1 MQTTQWLLDQRQ
13 GVRNVNDIKTW
24 LAELPLLDARTAQ
37 HRLIALLTELD
48 ECAIAPGDL
57 LPMLEAL
64 RRPVVQA
71 QAAYS
76 ARYAGKA
83 APLAH
88 SERTAYAHART
99 LWQAFEAAY
108 TRAARFDWSEAK
120 VYVGQAT
127 VRESAQQMIAQALPW
142 QRALWCA
149 VQRLREAPRAHR
161 RSAAGEWAS
170 ALAIVQQ
177 AQAAGIVDT
186 DIRDSHHPKGHTTI
200 GATLVRAL
208 LTERLTERLSERLT
222 TSAQLFS
229 ASEYDAAS
237 ALAER
242 WAHRVQLLAP
252 SRPKDDEPTL
262 DHASAAREEARRA
275 QLLSLSVH
283 AAEFELEIKSLR
295 RALRALVTNP
305 AAVADDDQLLKALPQ
320 GLAEKLESV
329 WLPPAPKHQFKLA
342 RAAQAGSSLS
352 AQFAAAHQLEQA
364 MLQRGLPL
372 AGEGAALVAV
382 ALDASACTLLATGAP
397 FAVPLHARSQYEY
410 TRQEAERL
418 FVFQHGDALGA
429 AQRATDTAE
438 LTARY
443 ESWQVRAGWR
453 REEAQPSGIFNEA
466 STHSR
471 QSSIQI
477 RLLRP
482 LDQAG
487 ARVRVGQLIAFSVI
501 NPLQPAGTPCVG
513 LVRWACEHDEVALDL
528 DDPTTRA
535 ATDSAPHLELGIELF
550 TQKTLGI
557 ALQTAKPNQATQWIA
572 AYQLDPAPIIGQAH
586 LLIPAGLAQVGSV
599 LDWADQQGKHQATV
613 HAMIERSAESGAPGA
628 MDQVMVTRHRG

>member
-13 GVRNVNDIKTW
+13 GVRTVSDIKTW

-48 ECAIAPGDL
+48 ERAIAPGDL

-83 APLAH
+83 VPLAH

-127 VRESAQQMIAQALPW
+127 VRETAQQMIAQALPW

-161 RSAAGEWAS
+161 LNSAADWAS

-200 GATLVRAL
+200 GATFVRAL
-208 LTERLTERLSERLT
+208 LGDRLTR
-222 TSAQLFS
+222 SAQLFS

-242 WAHRVQLLAP
+242 WAHRAQLLALG
-252 SRPKDDEPTL
+252 RPKEDEPTL

-275 QLLSLSVH
+275 QLLSLAVH
-283 AAEFELEIKSLR
+283 GAEFELEIKSLR

-305 AAVADDDQLLKALPQ
+305 AAVAEDDQLLKALPQ
-320 GLAEKLESV
+320 GLAEKLESA
-329 WLPPAPKHQFKLA
+329 WLPPTPQHQFNQIKRA
-342 RAAQAGSSLS
+342 RAAKAVSAIS
-352 AQFAAAHQLEQA
+352 AQFAAAHQIEQA

-443 ESWQVRAGWR
+443 ESWQARSGWR
-453 REEAQPSGIFNEA
+453 REEAQSIIVYQEA
-466 STHSR
+466 SAHS
-471 QSSIQI
+471 SKESIQI
-477 RLLRP
+477 MLLRP

-487 ARVRVGQLIAFSVI
+487 TRVRVGQFIAFSVV
-501 NPLQPAGTPCVG
+501 NPLQPAATPCVG
-513 LVRWACEHDEVALDL
+513 LVRWTCEHDELALDL

-550 TQKTLGI
+550 TQSTLGI
-557 ALQTAKPNQATQWIA
+557 ALQTGKPNQPSQWLP
-572 AYQLDPAPIIGQAH
+572 AYQLDPTPIIGQAH
-586 LLIPAGLAQVGSV
+586 LLIPAGLAQIGST
-599 LDWADQQGKHQATV
+599 LTWADAQGKHQATV
-613 HAMIERSAESGAPGA
+613 HAIIERSAERGAPGA
-628 MDQVMVTRHRG
+628 MDQVMVTQHRG